1 MKPWYRRPDNLIK
14 RLFDFGLGFAGL
26 VFTAPLFLVIA
37 ILIKLEDGG
46 PIFYIH
52 PRIGKDG
59 KAFPFFKF
67 RTMKVDSDKA
77 GFEIEAGDTRIL
89 KIGQFLRR
97 WSIDEVPQL
106 LNILRG
112 EMSFIGPRPTLGY
125 QVDTY
130 DARQR
135 GRLAVLPGVTGLA
148 QVSGRNSLTWPERI
162 ELDLRYIEDYS
173 LRLDAWI
180 LLKTFGAVANPDGIY
195 GHGWEKQSKAEG
207 RQAQ

>member
-14 RLFDFGLGFAGL
+14 RTFDLSLGVFGLLAAL
-26 VFTAPLFLVIA
+26 PAFLLIA

-46 PIFYIH
+46 PVLYVH

-59 KAFPFFKF
+59 KPFPFFKF
-67 RTMKVDSDKA
+67 RTMKVDSDKS
-77 GFEIEAGDTRIL
+77 GFEIEAGDSRIL
-89 KIGQFLRR
+89 RIGHFLRR
-97 WSIDEVPQL
+97 WSIDETPQL

-125 QVDTY
+125 QVETY
-130 DARQR
+130 TQRQR

-162 ELDLRYIEDYS
+162 ELDLKYIDEYS
-173 LRLDAWI
+173 LALDLEI
-180 LLKTFGAVANPDGIY
+180 LLRTFGTVVNPDGIY
-195 GHGWEKQSKAEG
+195 GHGWEKKT
-207 RQAQ
+207 